1 MFEYSINNFIILLSA
16 IIFDIIFI
24 SSYENVIL
32 YNLRT
37 VKLGYNGHKTYNIL
51 SVYVS
56 KSVF

>member
-1 MFEYSINNFIILLSA
+1 MILLSA

-24 SSYENVIL
+24 SSYENVML
-32 YNLRT
+32 YNFRT
-37 VKLGYNGHKTYNIL
+37 VKLGYNGHNIYNIL